1 MRNRELKKQ
10 IMSFIFAF
18 VFILQILAPVVASA
32 APGNNKVNS
41 EKELK
46 EMKNISKDE
55 FDKLNKVPAE
65 KVANGT
71 DRAGS
76 KEEVD
81 SLDGSNIERI
91 TVSWIGAEN
100 EKNLRNVYE
109 DNDMKFVRMRT
120 NLSLSGQHD
129 YEPGTVNIT
138 IPKEIIRDR
147 NGKYTGKM
155 SVAVPEM
162 PDKSGEF
169 AYTETANYYIL
180 TNVKKLKAAT
190 SYMFETTINGLKPS
204 KLKDYVTG
212 EVSDP
217 FSARVTVQT
226 HKGNEIAKTSN
237 EITTDFDT
245 KSELASAEKKGYTVR
260 EEWPKT
266 WPNNIKPENHEDYV
280 YVEWNMHADI
290 KDGSNQSF
298 NLNLKDTLTDEYNGQ
313 IIGYRTGSSNKIY
326 KVDNVRELD
335 KQVFSGYSASSLAYT
350 KVYVKYPKAQFKP
363 RESYR
368 LSNKVDFVLTGM
380 DDNNTTNKSSEAYI
394 DYSPKEFVYPEGHF
408 IVIKEGDGD
417 TINIGKYSK
426 QEGVYSTGLNELR
439 EGSNIDLTYNIK
451 SRAFGLKWTHD
462 GGDLDKP
469 ENYGKIPYRVSTRDY
484 ALHFNNEKTK
494 LPASEARFKS
504 IKIAKTALYD
514 YVKYDEDGNGFYED
528 KIGITEGTI
537 YAGDWGYKL
546 NTNVADIPTLQV
558 YGKTENG
565 EFVKYGTFDFSSG
578 TMVVSAENG
587 ASTINNDL
595 VFPDGVVEYKVD
607 YETKSAAFIY
617 NIIPTVE
624 LKATDRIKSI
634 VEELYKN
641 SDKPE
646 TELGNEVDM
655 TLTSKGVDE
664 FINKD
669 EGFNKISGA
678 TYGANLK
685 KELTYHNDVSNKAV
699 TLDYKL
705 STTIQTNM
713 NQKELNK
720 AIEKGVYLEEKQGTW
735 YDLLP
740 KGVVVDTKSIKM
752 DRYGDIINDVKIIEN
767 YRNTGRNLLIVKATL
782 KPSYKTQYSSM
793 SITGDTGLYDN
804 PILMFRAYYT
814 WTSLSDFGQKLD
826 NYAVYESGNEY
837 LGKIKGL
844 KGEPDNPVFGNNK
857 YSREGIHGLNED
869 ILKNINEDNDNPS
882 YLYAKAV
889 ETLVVDTTASAS
901 YEKLVDVNN
910 EGLYSDGL
918 VNSIP
923 KNVYEGGIY
932 TYRLRAQSPA
942 TVKLKD
948 VKIFDNLENYKPTKD
963 KDDFNDVTWKG
974 TFQGIDTSSL
984 EAKGAKP
991 VVYYSTVKGLVLDDD
1006 NNRTDQDLTDTT
1018 KWSTTMPEDKSTIT
1032 AIAIDASKKADGS
1045 DFILNKND
1053 SFSVF
1058 LKMKAPIV
1066 SSLANEE
1073 EAYKWYDGT
1082 LEDNEKEAGLTGG
1095 AHAYNN
1101 SVMTSINIANDG
1113 SESSTLMIRHD
1124 YTKVGLK
1131 EYSIE
1136 FTKGFNDDNNRDN
1149 IRPNEVRIRLLR
1161 NGEDTGLVA
1170 TLNAL
1175 NNWKGKFTKLPYLD
1189 DNGNRINYTFKEDKV
1204 EGYDLLVKNPTVTK
1218 DGLHYMLMNVHEP
1231 EKVEIKGTK
1240 IWLGDDASKRPS
1252 YVTLLARD
1260 MEGTL
1265 LGKINV
1271 YPDRYGNWNYTFDN
1285 LYKNEKGV
1293 PIKYKIEEEPV
1304 DNYITTVTTDNSL
1317 VTNSYFPY
1325 GDLKIEKEVTNVSD
1339 VNRDNE
1345 FTFTLN
1351 LIKRVGGEILPD
1363 TNSYDYIKS
1372 NGETGKITSGDTFVL
1387 KHNENIVIKNITSTI
1402 EYSVT
1407 EEGKVGYKTVSKLP
1421 SGIILSGKTSE
1432 VKFNNIYTAEGSFI
1446 LSGKKNLANSKMKTF
1461 QFIFDVFDENG
1472 KLVKSGINDKDG
1484 NINFGVLNYNG
1495 SHAGK
1500 TYTYTIKE
1508 RDMGRPGYEYDKHV
1522 ETFTVT
1528 VSDNG
1533 DGTLTATPNYDE
1545 DGIVFNNTYRASG
1558 SVEFKLYKQ
1567 IAGDFG
1573 LNKRKFAQEVKVFNH
1588 IWVDRY
1594 KPELGYEISN
1604 ISYLP
1609 YAKDVNSNV
1618 LHMCN
1623 KIEFKFNNGK
1633 SVSIKTTNSYND
1645 FHGDLKSSFDEST
1658 KSFVDLQLEPDSLYS
1673 AGDDTFY
1680 TQEVNGE
1687 NHIFDKDGNNVT
1699 KPLGVSLSDIEEIHL
1714 YEYDW
1719 ELLDN
1724 SPLQKNKMFATITPN
1739 KNVISDMASNIM
1751 KSISSIF
1758 KPHVS
1763 NAEESVVTDINYY
1776 KFDFELYE
1784 IEGNADGP
1792 EKDGANYKLKHI
1804 TPVGRG
1810 TNDDKGNVA
1819 FSKLNYTQDDIGK
1832 VYWYLAKEVKGNID
1846 EVIYDE
1852 SVVLYK
1858 VEVFDNG
1865 DGTLSFETKVVDTK
1879 TDDANNDESKPVIM
1893 NKFKNGSLTI
1903 KKDIKGNGDANT
1915 VFDFTITFDKPFEK
1929 APNGVMNVSVKGN
1942 ESVTINDIP
1951 HGMVYRIIE
1960 TPKEG
1965 WALDSAVNDKGII
1978 VANKTKTATFTN
1990 EFTPN
1995 KVNVNLKVIKDYLN
2009 TDGSKLN
2016 PAGFD
2021 FGLYNSFGS
2030 IIERQTVGANGELI
2044 FSSLSFT
2051 REGTYVY
2058 HIREMV
2064 DSSSKKVNYDTTDAK
2079 VTVTVTRENG
2089 KLKATTDIADGAVKF
2104 TNRIKEY
2111 DYSLEKVLNENDVNT
2126 EKVFPFEV
2134 IINDKK
2140 AFDVNLK
2147 AGQKHNFKLAY
2158 GDDVIVR
2165 ELNVPKE
2172 YVSTDI
2178 KATHETDVLKEENNT
2193 SSSVREFK
2201 FTVGSDN
2208 FENNVSLTFK
2218 NNYKASGSF
2227 DVEAKKVMN
2236 GRDLANREFEF
2247 GLYDNTGKLL
2257 SKAFNDENGRVRF
2270 DAVEINETTPRNTAY
2285 TIREIAGT
2293 NDGIEYDMHEEVV
2306 NVNIT
2311 DDGEGNLVAKVTYN
2325 NDGAVFVNRISDK
2338 PKEYDKHG
2346 NVSIEKELI
2355 NITKTNENKE
2365 FELVINITK
2374 KDGSA
2379 IESPFSYTSNK
2390 NNDGII
2396 RNGGTLMIKQG
2407 EVITIKNL
2415 PEDAVVKATE
2425 NVPEGYKLQD
2435 KSIIQA
2441 EVKENETAS
2450 IKLVNEY
2457 LPKGKLSL
2465 KGIKH
2470 LVGDDVNNY
2479 KFKFY
2484 LLDQDNNLVD
2494 EVWSNG
2500 SEIAF
2505 KEIRYS
2511 YNDIGKTFVYT
2522 IVEEDLKYENIL
2534 SDKSVKRVEVK
2545 VTDDGNG
2552 NILTEVKNLDGDIE
2566 FTNRYVPSIPKT
2578 GNNVLIIS
2586 ALISISAMALLGFV
2600 VIKRR
2605 NEE

>member
-32 APGNNKVNS
+32 APSGNKVNS
-41 EKELK
+41 GKELK

-55 FDKLNKVPAE
+55 FDKLNKVPAD
-65 KVANGT
+65 KVSNGM

-76 KEEVD
+76 EKEVD
-81 SLDGSNIERI
+81 NLDGSNIERI

-109 DNDMKFVRMRT
+109 DNDIKFVRMRT

-147 NGKYTGKM
+147 NGKYIGKM
-155 SVAVPEM
+155 TVAVPEM

-226 HKGNEIAKTSN
+226 YKGNEIAKTSN

-245 KSELASAEKKGYTVR
+245 KSELVDVTKKAYTVR
-260 EEWPKT
+260 EEWSKN
-266 WPNNIKPENHEDYV
+266 WPDSIKPANDKDFV
-280 YVEWNMHADI
+280 YVEWNTNGHVGY
-290 KDGSNQSF
+290 KSNQEF
-298 NLNLKDTLTDEYNGQ
+298 NLNLKDSLTDEYNGE
-313 IIGYRTGSSNKIY
+313 IIGYTISSTGKTY
-326 KVDNVRELD
+326 KVDNKREINE
-335 KQVFSGYSASSLAYT
+335 QVFSGFDDGSVGYAR
-350 KVYVKYPKAQFKP
+350 VYVKYPKAQFKP
-363 RESYR
+363 NKTYR
-368 LSNKVDFVLTGM
+368 ISNKAEFILTDI
-380 DDNNTTNKSSEAYI
+380 DDNVTSTHAKDAYI
-394 DYSPKEFVYPEGHF
+394 DYTPKQFVYPRGHF
-408 IVIKEGDGD
+408 IVTKEGNGEN
-417 TINIGKYSK
+417 TINGSGGKK
-426 QEGVYSTGLNELR
+426 EGVYATGLNELR
-439 EGSNIDLTYNIK
+439 EGSNIDVTYSIN

-462 GGDLDKP
+462 GGALDDL
-469 ENYGKIPYRVSTRDY
+469 ESYGKIPYSVSTRDY
-484 ALHFNNEKTK
+484 ALYFNNETNK

-504 IKIAKTALYD
+504 VTVSNTNLYD
-514 YVKYDEDGNGFYED
+514 YVKYSDDGTGYYEGKNGIEY
-528 KIGITEGTI
+528 GNI
-537 YAGDWGYKL
+537 YAGDWGYKI
-546 NTNVADIPTLQV
+546 NEKIADVPTLNV

-565 EFVKYGTFDFSSG
+565 EFLKYGSFDFSSG
-578 TMVVSAENG
+578 SIVASSENG
-587 ASTINNDL
+587 ASINGNNL
-595 VFPDGVVEYKVD
+595 VFPDGVVEYKID

-617 NIIPTVE
+617 DIKPTVE
-624 LKATDRIKSI
+624 LKATDRVKAI

-641 SDKPE
+641 SDKPVS
-646 TELGNEVDM
+646 ELTNEVDM
-655 TLTSKGVDE
+655 TLTSKGVDT
-664 FINKD
+664 FINSDK
-669 EGFNKISGA
+669 GNNRISGA
-678 TYGANLK
+678 TYGAKLDKTLK
-685 KELTYHNDVSNKAV
+685 YTNDVSNKSV
-699 TLDYKL
+699 TLDYTL

-713 NQKELNK
+713 NEKELNK
-720 AIEKGVYLEEKQGTW
+720 AIDKGIYLEEKEGTW

-740 KGVVVDTKSIKM
+740 EGVTVDTKTIKM
-752 DRYGDIINDVKIIEN
+752 NRYGDNIENVKIIEN
-767 YRNTGRNLLIVKATL
+767 YRNTGRNLLIVKAKL
-782 KPSYKTQYSSM
+782 KPVYKTQYSAM

-804 PILMFRAYYT
+804 PSLSFRAHYT
-814 WTSLSDFGQKLD
+814 WTSLSDFGQTLK

-837 LGKIKGL
+837 LGKISGL
-844 KGEPDNPVFGNNK
+844 KGEPDNPVFGNNR
-857 YSREGIHGLNED
+857 YSKEGIDGLDENV
-869 ILKNINEDNDNPS
+869 LKNINEKNDSPS

-889 ETLVVDTTASAS
+889 DTLVVDTAASAS

-918 VNSIP
+918 VNELP

-942 TVKLKD
+942 NVKLKN
-948 VKIFDNLENYKPTKD
+948 VKIFDNLENYKPTAD
-963 KDDFNDVTWKG
+963 KDDYNDVTWRG
-974 TFQGIDTSSL
+974 ILQGVDVSSL

-991 VVYYSTVKGLVLDDD
+991 VVYYSTVKGLILDDD
-1006 NNRTDQDLTDTT
+1006 SNRTDQDLTDTT

-1032 AIAIDASKKADGS
+1032 AIAVDASKKADGS
-1045 DFILNKND
+1045 DFILDKND

-1058 LKMKAPIV
+1058 LKMKAPIANI
-1066 SSLANEE
+1066 LANEG
-1073 EAYKWYDGT
+1073 EAYKWYDEELKGS
-1082 LEDNEKEAGLTGG
+1082 EKEEGLTGG

-1101 SVMTSINIANDG
+1101 SVMTSVNIANDG
-1113 SESSTLMIRHD
+1113 SESSVLMIRHD

-1136 FTKGFNDDNNRDN
+1136 FRKDFSDGNNRDN
-1149 IRPNEVRIRLLR
+1149 IRPNEVRISLLR
-1161 NGEDTGLVA
+1161 NGEETGLSA
-1170 TLNAL
+1170 TLNEL
-1175 NNWKGKFTKLPYLD
+1175 NNWGGKFTKLPYVD
-1189 DNGNRINYTFKEDKV
+1189 DNGNYISYTFKEDKV
-1204 EGYDLLVKNPTVTK
+1204 EGYDLHVSEPIVTK
-1218 DGLHYMLMNVHEP
+1218 DGLSYTLTNFHDP
-1231 EKVEIKGTK
+1231 ERIEIKGTK
-1240 IWLGDDASKRPS
+1240 IWLGDDASKRPEFVRLFAKDSNGNVLDLS
-1252 YVTLLARD
+1252 YA
-1260 MEGTL
+1260 
-1265 LGKINV
+1265 
-1271 YPDRYGNWNYTFDN
+1271 YPDSNGDWKYTFKD
-1285 LYKNEKGV
+1285 LYKYENGV
-1293 PIKYKIEEEPV
+1293 PIKYTIEEEYV
-1304 DNYITTVTTDNSL
+1304 TNYITSVATDNSL
-1317 VTNSYFPY
+1317 VVNSYFPY
-1325 GDLKIEKEVTNVSD
+1325 GDLKVSKTITNVTD
-1339 VNRDNE
+1339 ANKDHDFKFTIKFTKAVQNNE
-1345 FTFTLN
+1345 EL
-1351 LIKRVGGEILPD
+1351 D
-1363 TNSYDYIKS
+1363 TNIYEYVKS
-1372 NGETGKITSGDTFVL
+1372 NGETGKISSGNTFTL
-1387 KHNENIVIKNITSTI
+1387 KHGENMVIKNVTADVR
-1402 EYSVT
+1402 YSIT
-1407 EEGKVGYKTVSKLP
+1407 EEAKDGYTIKNEDNNGV
-1421 SGIILSGKTSE
+1421 ILSGKT
-1432 VKFNNIYTAEGSFI
+1432 VNAKFNNIYNAEGSFI
-1446 LSGKKNLANSKMKTF
+1446 LTGKKNLANTRMKTF
-1461 QFIFDVFDENG
+1461 QFLFDVYDENG
-1472 KLVKSGINDKDG
+1472 ISIKSGANDRDG
-1484 NINFGVLNYNG
+1484 NINFGALKYDIRD
-1495 SHAGK
+1495 AGK

-1533 DGTLTATPNYDE
+1533 DGTLTVTPEFDE
-1545 DGIVFNNTYRASG
+1545 DGIVFNNTYTASG

-1573 LNKRKFAQEVKVFNH
+1573 LKKNKIAQEIKLFSHMWIDHTN
-1588 IWVDRY
+1588 
-1594 KPELGYEISN
+1594 PELGYYISD

-1609 YAKDVNSNV
+1609 YLKDANIIY
-1618 LHMCN
+1618 LKTYN

-1633 SVSIKTTNSYND
+1633 SVFINTTNSYNG
-1645 FHGDLKSSFDEST
+1645 FQGNLKSSFDEST
-1658 KSFVDLQLEPDSLYS
+1658 KEFVNLIMEPDSLYS
-1673 AGDDTFY
+1673 VGDDMFY
-1680 TQEVNGE
+1680 TNKVNGL
-1687 NHIFDKDGNNVT
+1687 NHIFDKDGNNIT
-1699 KPLGVSLSDIEEIHL
+1699 EPLGVSLSDVEEIHV
-1714 YEYDW
+1714 YEFDW
-1719 ELLDN
+1719 EVLDN
-1724 SPLQKNKMFATITPN
+1724 SPLQKDKMFATITPN
-1739 KNVISDMASNIM
+1739 KNVISDMASNMI

-1763 NAEESVVTDINYY
+1763 NAEENVVTDINYY

-1784 IEGNADGP
+1784 IEGNTDGP

-1810 TNDDKGNVA
+1810 VNDDKGNVV

-1858 VEVFDNG
+1858 VEVFDNE
-1865 DGTLSFETKVVDTK
+1865 DGTLSFETKVIDTK

-1903 KKDIKGNGDANT
+1903 KKDIKGSGDANT

-1942 ESVTINDIP
+1942 ESITIEDIP
-1951 HGMVYRIIE
+1951 HGIGYKVTE

-1978 VANKTKTATFTN
+1978 VANKTKTVTFTN

-2009 TDGSKLN
+2009 NDGSKLN

-2021 FGLYNSFGS
+2021 FGLYDKSG
-2030 IIERQTVGANGELI
+2030 IIVERQTVGANGELI

-2051 REGTYVY
+2051 REGTYEY
-2058 HIREMV
+2058 HIREMI

-2079 VTVTVTRENG
+2079 VTITVTRENG
-2089 KLKATTDIADGAVKF
+2089 KLKATTDITDGAIKF
-2104 TNRIKEY
+2104 TNRVKEY

-2147 AGQKHNFKLAY
+2147 AGQKHNFKLSY

-2172 YVSTDI
+2172 YASTDI
-2178 KATHETDVLKEENNT
+2178 KATHETDVLKEEYNT

-2227 DVEAKKVMN
+2227 DIEAKKVMN

-2270 DAVEINETTPRNTAY
+2270 DSVEINETTPKATTY

-2293 NDGIEYDMHEEVV
+2293 NDGIEYDVHEEVV

-2311 DDGEGNLVAKVTYN
+2311 DDGQGNLVAKVTYD

-2355 NITKTNENKE
+2355 NITKTNENRE
-2365 FELVINITK
+2365 FELVVNITK

-2390 NNDGII
+2390 NNDGIV

-2415 PEDAVVKATE
+2415 PVDAVVKAIE

-2457 LPKGKLSL
+2457 LPKGQLSI
-2465 KGIKH
+2465 KGKKN
-2470 LVGDDVNNY
+2470 LVGDDINNY
-2479 KFKFY
+2479 RFKFY
-2484 LLDQDNNLVD
+2484 LIDQDNNLVD
-2494 EVWSNG
+2494 EVWNKG

-2522 IVEEDLKYENIL
+2522 IVEEDSKHENIL
-2534 SDKSVKRVEVK
+2534 FDKSVKRVEVK

-2578 GNNVLIIS
+2578 GNNVLMIS
-2586 ALISISAMALLGFV
+2586 ALISILAIALLGFV

>member
-10 IMSFIFAF
+10 IMSFMFAF
-18 VFILQILAPVVASA
+18 VFILQILAPAVASA
-32 APGNNKVNS
+32 APSGNKVNS
-41 EKELK
+41 SKELN

-55 FDKLNKVPAE
+55 FDKLNKVPAD
-65 KVANGT
+65 KISNGT

-76 KEEVD
+76 EKEVD
-81 SLDGSNIERI
+81 NLDGSNIERI

-100 EKNLRNVYE
+100 TKNLRNVYR
-109 DNDMKFVRMRT
+109 DNDVKFVRMRT
-120 NLSLSGQHD
+120 NLSLSGQYD

-147 NGKYTGKM
+147 SGKYIGKM

-226 HKGNEIAKTSN
+226 YKGNEIAKTSN

-245 KSELASAEKKGYTVR
+245 KSELVDVTKKAYTVR
-260 EEWPKT
+260 EEWSKD
-266 WPNNIKPENHEDYV
+266 WPDSIKPANDKDFV
-280 YVEWNMHADI
+280 YVEWTTNGHVGY
-290 KDGSNQSF
+290 KSNQAF
-298 NLNLKDTLTDEYNGQ
+298 NLNLKDSLTDEYNGQ
-313 IIGYRTGSSNKIY
+313 IIGYTISSTRKTY
-326 KVDNVRELD
+326 KVDNKREINE
-335 KQVFSGYSASSLAYT
+335 KVFEGYDDGSVGYT
-350 KVYVKYPKAQFKP
+350 RVYVKYPKAQFKP
-363 RESYR
+363 NKTYR
-368 LSNKVDFVLTGM
+368 IANKSEFILTDI
-380 DDNNTTNKSSEAYI
+380 DDNVTSTASRDAYI
-394 DYSPKEFVYPEGHF
+394 DYTPKQFVYPRGHF
-408 IVIKEGDGD
+408 IVTKEGNGEN
-417 TINIGKYSK
+417 TIIGSGGKK
-426 QEGVYSTGLNELR
+426 EGVYATGLNELR
-439 EGSNIDLTYNIK
+439 EGSNIDVTYSIN

-462 GGDLDKP
+462 GGALDDPKS
-469 ENYGKIPYRVSTRDY
+469 YGKIPYSVSTRDY
-484 ALHFNNEKTK
+484 ALYFNNETNK
-494 LPASEARFKS
+494 LPASEGRFKS
-504 IKIAKTALYD
+504 VTVSNTNLYD
-514 YVKYDEDGNGFYED
+514 YVKYSEDGTGYYEGKNGIEY
-528 KIGITEGTI
+528 GGI
-537 YAGDWGYKL
+537 YAGDWGYK
-546 NTNVADIPTLQV
+546 TNDKIADVPTLNV
-558 YGKTENG
+558 YGKLENG
-565 EFVKYGTFDFSSG
+565 EFVKYGSFDFSSG
-578 TMVVSAENG
+578 SMVVSSENG
-587 ASTINNDL
+587 ASVNGNNL
-595 VFPDGVVEYKVD
+595 VFPDGVVEYKID

-617 NIIPTVE
+617 DIRPTVE
-624 LKATDRIKSI
+624 LKATDKVKAI

-641 SDKPE
+641 SDKP
-646 TELGNEVDM
+646 TSELTNEVDM
-655 TLTSKGVDE
+655 TLTSKGVDT
-664 FINKD
+664 FINSDK
-669 EGFNKISGA
+669 GNNRISGA
-678 TYGANLK
+678 TYGAKLEKTLK
-685 KELTYHNDVSNKAV
+685 YTNDISNKSV
-699 TLDYKL
+699 TLDYTL

-713 NQKELNK
+713 NEKELNK
-720 AIEKGVYLEEKQGTW
+720 AIDKGIYLEEKEGTW
-735 YDLLP
+735 YDLLSE
-740 KGVVVDTKSIKM
+740 GVTVDTKTIKM
-752 DRYGDIINDVKIIEN
+752 NRFGDNIESVKIIEN
-767 YRNTGRNLLIVKATL
+767 YHNTGRNLLIVKAKL
-782 KPSYKTQYSSM
+782 KPVYKTQYSAM

-804 PILMFRAYYT
+804 PSLSFRAHYT
-814 WTSLSDFGQKLD
+814 WTSLSDFGQNLK

-837 LGKIKGL
+837 LGKIDGL
-844 KGEPDNPVFGNNK
+844 KGEPDNPVFGNNR
-857 YSREGIHGLNED
+857 YSKEGIAGLDENV
-869 ILKNINEDNDNPS
+869 LKNINENNDNPS

-889 ETLVVDTTASAS
+889 ETLVVDTAASAS
-901 YEKLVDVNN
+901 FEKLVDVNN

-918 VNSIP
+918 VNELP

-942 TVKLKD
+942 NVKLKN
-948 VKIFDNLENYKPTKD
+948 VKIFDNLENYKPTAD
-963 KDDFNDVTWKG
+963 KDDYNDVTWRG
-974 TFQGIDTSSL
+974 TLQGVDVSSL

-1006 NNRTDQDLTDTT
+1006 SNRTDQDLTDTS

-1032 AIAIDASKKADGS
+1032 AIAVDASKKADGS
-1045 DFILNKND
+1045 DFILDKKD

-1058 LKMKAPIV
+1058 LKMKAPIANV
-1066 SSLANEE
+1066 LANEN
-1073 EAYKWYDGT
+1073 EAYKWYDSELEGT
-1082 LEDNEKEAGLTGG
+1082 EKEEGLTGG

-1101 SVMTSINIANDG
+1101 SVMTSVNIANDG
-1113 SESSTLMIRHD
+1113 SESSVLMIRHD

-1136 FTKGFNDDNNRDN
+1136 FKKDFSDGNNRDN
-1149 IRPNEVRIRLLR
+1149 IRPNEVRISLLR
-1161 NGEDTGLVA
+1161 NGEETGLSA
-1170 TLNAL
+1170 TLNEL
-1175 NNWKGKFTKLPYLD
+1175 NDWSGKFTKLPYVD
-1189 DNGNRINYTFKEDKV
+1189 DNGNYISYTFKEDKV
-1204 EGYDLLVKNPTVTK
+1204 EGYELVVGEPAATK
-1218 DGLHYMLMNVHEP
+1218 DGLYYNLTNFHDP
-1231 EKVEIKGTK
+1231 ERIEIKGTK
-1240 IWLGDDASKRPS
+1240 IWLGDDASKRPE
-1252 YVTLLARD
+1252 YITLRAKNGNVGMTSID
-1260 MEGTL
+1260 
-1265 LGKINV
+1265 V
-1271 YPDRYGNWNYTFDN
+1271 YPDADGNWNYTFKD
-1285 LYKNEKGV
+1285 LYKNENGV
-1293 PIKYKIEEEPV
+1293 PINYTVEEQYV
-1304 DNYITTVTTDNSL
+1304 NNYITTVTNDNSL

-1325 GDLKIEKEVTNVSD
+1325 GDLKVSKTITNVTEANKD
-1339 VNRDNE
+1339 HD
-1345 FTFTLN
+1345 FTFT
-1351 LIKRVGGEILPD
+1351 IKFTKAIEYNEELD
-1363 TNSYDYIKS
+1363 TNSYEYIKS
-1372 NGETGKITSGDTFVL
+1372 NGETGKISSGNTFTL
-1387 KHNENIVIKNITSTI
+1387 KHGENMVIKNVTAGVKYTI
-1402 EYSVT
+1402 T
-1407 EEGKVGYKTVSKLP
+1407 EEAKDGYTTRTK
-1421 SGIILSGKTSE
+1421 GNIGDIYSGKTANA
-1432 VKFNNIYTAEGSFI
+1432 KFENIYNAEGSFI
-1446 LSGKKNLANSKMKTF
+1446 LTGKKTLANSRMKTF
-1461 QFIFDVFDENG
+1461 QFLFDVYDEKG
-1472 KLVKSGINDKDG
+1472 VSIKSGVNDREG
-1484 NINFGVLNYNG
+1484 NINFGALKYDIRDV
-1495 SHAGK
+1495 GK

-1533 DGTLTATPNYDE
+1533 DGTLTVTPSFDE

-1558 SVEFKLYKQ
+1558 SIEFKLYKQ

-1573 LNKRKFAQEVKVFNH
+1573 LNKRELAQEVKVIDYIHNYMSDPAFGFH
-1588 IWVDRY
+1588 IA
-1594 KPELGYEISN
+1594 ST
-1604 ISYLP
+1604 SYLNP
-1609 YAKDVNSNV
+1609 NTLEGGSVSE
-1618 LHMCN
+1618 
-1623 KIEFKFNNGK
+1623 ITFKFNNGQT
-1633 SVSIKTTNSYND
+1633 ITFGNHNQYGIDLNSWI
-1645 FHGDLKSSFDEST
+1645 KSSFDESL
-1658 KSFVDLQLEPDSLYS
+1658 KKFVDIKLVDF
-1673 AGDDTFY
+1673 DDNNKLAKNGFY
-1680 TQEVNGE
+1680 TRKLDGL
-1687 NHIFDKDGNNVT
+1687 NHIFDTSGNNLT
-1699 KPLGVSLSDIEEIHL
+1699 KPLGVSLSDLEEIHI
-1714 YEYDW
+1714 YRSNID
-1719 ELLDN
+1719 LLDN
-1724 SPLQKNKMFATITPN
+1724 SPLQKDKMFATITPN
-1739 KNVISDMASNIM
+1739 KSIISDMASNIM

-1763 NAEESVVTDINYY
+1763 NAEESVVTNINYY

-1810 TNDDKGNVA
+1810 TNDDKGNVV

-1929 APNGVMNVSVKGN
+1929 APNGVMSVSVKGN
-1942 ESVTINDIP
+1942 ESVTIDDIP
-1951 HGMVYRIIE
+1951 HGMVYKITE

-1965 WALDSAVNDKGII
+1965 WALDTAVNDKGVI
-1978 VANKTKTATFTN
+1978 VANKTKTATFIN

-2021 FGLYNSFGS
+2021 FGLYNSSGS
-2030 IIERQTVGANGELI
+2030 IVERQTVGANGELI

-2051 REGTYVY
+2051 REGTYEY

-2079 VTVTVTRENG
+2079 VIVTVTRENG
-2089 KLKATTDIADGAVKF
+2089 KLKATTDITDGVVKF

-2165 ELNVPKE
+2165 ELNVSKE
-2172 YVSTDI
+2172 YASTDI
-2178 KATHETDVLKEENNT
+2178 KTTHETNVLKEEHNT

-2208 FENNVSLTFK
+2208 FENNVALTFK

-2227 DVEAKKVMN
+2227 DIDAKKVMN
-2236 GRDLANREFEF
+2236 GRDLVNREFEF

-2270 DAVEINETTPRNTAY
+2270 DAVDINETTPRNTTY
-2285 TIREIAGT
+2285 TIREIAGA
-2293 NDGIEYDMHEEVV
+2293 NDGVEYDAHEEIV
-2306 NVNIT
+2306 NVSIT
-2311 DDGEGNLVAKVTYN
+2311 DDGQGNLVAKVTYD

-2338 PKEYDKHG
+2338 PKEYAKNG

-2365 FELVINITK
+2365 FELVVNITK

-2396 RNGGTLMIKQG
+2396 RNGGTLTIKQG
-2407 EVITIKNL
+2407 EIITIKNL
-2415 PEDAVVKATE
+2415 PVDAVVKATE
-2425 NVPEGYKLQD
+2425 NVPAGYELKD
-2435 KSIIQA
+2435 TSIIQA
-2441 EVKENETAS
+2441 EVKENETSS

-2457 LPKGKLSL
+2457 NPQGKLSL
-2465 KGIKH
+2465 KGVKH
-2470 LVGDDVNNY
+2470 LVGDNVNNY

-2494 EVWSNG
+2494 EVWSKG
-2500 SEIAF
+2500 SEITF
-2505 KEIRYS
+2505 KEINYS

-2522 IVEEDLKYENIL
+2522 IVEEDLKYDNIL

-2552 NILTEVKNLDGDIE
+2552 NILTEVKNLDGNIE

-2586 ALISISAMALLGFV
+2586 ALISISAIALLGFV
-2600 VIKRR
+2600 VMKRR